1 MTETSILPISS
12 AEGQPPS
19 YDSQPPEEDGAAG
32 ANRRKL
38 LIAGG
43 VAGAVV
49 IAAAAFLLLHG
60 GSSASP
66 AATVIPHGT
75 PRAAAPVTKAKS
87 VSHSKTTTLPKKA
100 KANPGRNPFIPLYI
114 APVTGGTAA
123 GPTTTVSS
131 APSPTGTTPVTT
143 VPTPAPTAPTS
154 GLGNPTYIQL
164 LSTKG
169 SQQATFRVGYPHH
182 KFKRFVVDAPAAHS
196 DTGTVF
202 DTEFALLSVK
212 DGIATIQ
219 VGDGVPFQLTTGI
232 ARTTS

>member
-1 MTETSILPISS
+1 MTETSILPVTSD
-12 AEGQPPS
+12 EGQPPS
-19 YDSQPPEEDGAAG
+19 YDSQPPEEGGAAG

-43 VAGAVV
+43 AAGAVV

-60 GSSASP
+60 GSSSP
-66 AATVIPHGT
+66 AATVIPRGT
-75 PRAAAPVTKAKS
+75 PHAVAPVSKAKS
-87 VSHSKTTTLPKKA
+87 VGHSKTITLPKKA
-100 KANPGRNPFIPLYI
+100 KANPGRNPFVPLYT

-131 APSPTGTTPVTT
+131 APSPTGTTPVSTN
-143 VPTPAPTAPTS
+143 PSPAPTAPTS
-154 GLGNPTYIQL
+154 GLGDPTYIQL

-169 SQQATFRVGYPHH
+169 SRQATFRVGYPHH

-212 DGIATIQ
+212 DGIATVQ

-232 ARTTS
+232 SRTTS